1 MILLAYILIP
11 AAAAPVAWLLGRA
24 RPSLARWTA
33 VVATAAPLAL
43 VVAQWIVQRASISDW
58 SALATAQ
65 TAVETSQASWITHV
79 RLDWIPQLGISFLL
93 AADGLTLIL
102 LVLTFGLGL
111 LAVLSSWRGI
121 TERAGF
127 FHFMLLWTTAA
138 LAGVFM
144 ALDLFLFYFFFE
156 MMLVPMYFIIA
167 VWGYERR
174 IYSAIK
180 FFIFTQVSGLLMLV
194 AILALYFIHGRS
206 TGIYTFDFTQL
217 VGTKMATGTAF
228 WLMLGFFAA
237 FAVKL
242 PAFPVHSW
250 LPDAHTEAP
259 TAGSVILAGV
269 LIKVGAYGML
279 RFMVPL
285 FPWAALHDF
294 RTWGMILA
302 VIGIIYGAV
311 LAYAQTDLKRLVAYT
326 SVSHM
331 GFVLLGIFAWTPL
344 ALAGVVLEIVCH
356 AFSTGALFLLVGSM
370 MERMHTRD
378 MERMGGLWSV
388 VPRMGGTGLF
398 FALASLGLPGL
409 GNFIAEFLILTG
421 TWQVSKWAA
430 VLGAIGLVFATVYA
444 LWMVQRAF
452 QGKETHGWRFAD
464 LRPREIGMFASL
476 IAALVFLGFYPQP
489 VINAANV
496 PIYAAQ
502 SQADITSM
510 VNDKVLPTMR
520 EWETGLL
527 PPDAQAAATWS
538 QASARTSATGPTDT
552 QTGTEQP

>member
-1 MILLAYILIP
+1 VILLAYILIP
-11 AAAAPVAWLLGRA
+11 SAAAPIAWWLGRKHVA
-24 RPSLARWTA
+24 LARWTA

-43 VVAQWIVQRASISDW
+43 AAVDWARHVSELSYAPPTPPTGSGLAAGDLTQWLETVH
-58 SALATAQ
+58 AT
-65 TAVETSQASWITHV
+65 
-79 RLDWIPQLGISFLL
+79 WIPQLGISFFL

-111 LAVLSSWRGI
+111 CAVLASWRAV
-121 TERAGF
+121 TERVGF

-138 LAGVFM
+138 MAGVFM

-167 VWGYERR
+167 IWGYERR

-217 VGTKMATGTAF
+217 VGTKMATATAF

-242 PAFPVHSW
+242 PAFPVHTW

-269 LIKVGAYGML
+269 LIKIGAYGML

-302 VIGIIYGAV
+302 IVGIIYGAV

-344 ALAGVVLEIVCH
+344 ALTGVVLEVVCH
-356 AFSTGALFLLVGSM
+356 AFSTGALFLLVGAM

-378 MERMGGLWSV
+378 MERMGGLWGV

-409 GNFIAEFLILTG
+409 GNFVAEFLILTG
-421 TWQVSKWAA
+421 TWQVARWAA

-464 LRPREIGMFASL
+464 LGPREIGMFAAF
-476 IAALVFLGFYPQP
+476 IAVLVFLGFYPQP
-489 VINAANV
+489 IIRTAHTPTLVATVQAEYSAA
-496 PIYAAQ
+496 
-502 SQADITSM
+502 
-510 VNDKVLPTMR
+510 VNDAVLPTIK
-520 EWETGLL
+520 EWQTPVGQSE
-527 PPDAQAAATWS
+527 AQAVGAAETLVDTKT
-538 QASARTSATGPTDT
+538 QAG
-552 QTGTEQP
+552 EE

>member
-1 MILLAYILIP
+1 
-11 AAAAPVAWLLGRA
+11 
-24 RPSLARWTA
+24 
-33 VVATAAPLAL
+33 
-43 VVAQWIVQRASISDW
+43 
-58 SALATAQ
+58 
-65 TAVETSQASWITHV
+65 
-79 RLDWIPQLGISFLL
+79 
-93 AADGLTLIL
+93 
-102 LVLTFGLGL
+102 
-111 LAVLSSWRGI
+111 
-121 TERAGF
+121 
-127 FHFMLLWTTAA
+127 MLLWTTAA
-138 LAGVFM
+138 MAGVFM

-167 VWGYERR
+167 IWGYERR

-180 FFIFTQVSGLLMLV
+180 FFIFTQVSGLFMLV

-206 TGIYTFDFTQL
+206 TGTYTFDFTEL
-217 VGTKMATGTAF
+217 VGTKMASSTAF

-269 LIKVGAYGML
+269 LIKIGAYGML

-344 ALAGVVLEIVCH
+344 ALTGVVLEIVCH

-378 MERMGGLWSV
+378 MDRMGGLWGV

-409 GNFIAEFLILTG
+409 GNFVAEFLILTG
-421 TWQVSKWAA
+421 TWQVAKWAA

-464 LRPREIGMFASL
+464 LGPREIGMFASL

-489 VINAANV
+489 VINASDV
-496 PIYAAQ
+496 PIHAAQ
-502 SQADITSM
+502 SQAGITSM
-510 VNDKVLPTMR
+510 VNDTMMPTEE
-520 EWETGLL
+520 EWDGLV
-527 PPDAQAAATWS
+527 PPDAQTEAAQS
-538 QASARTSATGPTDT
+538 RASA
-552 QTGTEQP
+552 QTGSAVEPDGQTRADQP

>member
-11 AAAAPVAWLLGRA
+11 AVAAPVAWLLGRTRSA
-24 RPSLARWTA
+24 PARWTA
-33 VVATAAPLAL
+33 VLGTAAPLAL
-43 VVAQWIVQRASISDW
+43 VVADWVRHAGQLAFTPPSAASGQ
-58 SALATAQ
+58 ATATVPTQ
-65 TAVETSQASWITHV
+65 WLEQLHAT
-79 RLDWIPQLGISFLL
+79 WIPQLGISLFL

-111 LAVLSSWRGI
+111 LAVLASWRGI
-121 TERAGF
+121 TDRVGF

-138 LAGVFM
+138 MAGVFLS
-144 ALDLFLFYFFFE
+144 LDLFLFYFFFE

-167 VWGYERR
+167 IWGYERR

-180 FFIFTQVSGLLMLV
+180 FFIFTQASGLLMLI
-194 AILALYFIHGRS
+194 AILALYFIHGRA
-206 TGIYTFDFTQL
+206 TGTYTFDFTQL
-217 VGTKMATGTAF
+217 VGTKMATTTSF

-242 PAFPVHSW
+242 PAVPVHTW

-259 TAGSVILAGV
+259 TAGSVILAGI
-269 LIKVGAYGML
+269 LIKIGAYGML

-294 RTWGMILA
+294 RTWGMIIA
-302 VIGIIYGAV
+302 VVGIIYGAV
-311 LAYAQTDLKRLVAYT
+311 MAYAQTDLKRLVAYT

-331 GFVLLGIFAWTPL
+331 GFVLLGIFAWTEL
-344 ALAGVVLEIVCH
+344 ALQGVVLEVICH
-356 AFSTGALFLLVGSM
+356 AFSTGALFLLVGAM

-378 MERMGGLWSV
+378 MDRMGGLWDV

-409 GNFIAEFLILTG
+409 GNFVAEFLILVG
-421 TWQVSKWAA
+421 TWQVARWAA

-444 LWMVQRAF
+444 LWLMQRAF
-452 QGKETHGWRFAD
+452 QGKETHGWRFDD

-489 VINAANV
+489 VIRTAQA
-496 PIYAAQ
+496 PIGVAR
-502 SQADITSM
+502 SQAGFTAQ
-510 VNDKVLPTMR
+510 VNDTPLPSLAEQKGPGAPADDQAASDTAAVPVVQT
-520 EWETGLL
+520 E
-527 PPDAQAAATWS
+527 AQA
-538 QASARTSATGPTDT
+538 Q
-552 QTGTEQP
+552 